1 MAIRKPAVDAVICG
15 FGLTGALVA
24 EALTAQGL
32 RVVALE
38 RGSMLRTATDFAP
51 ALQMDEL
58 RFQQRHG
65 LMVQPRQSTQTFRYR
80 PDADALPMRDIGA
93 WQIGTGVG
101 GSAVHWAGQ
110 AFRLMP
116 DEFRLRSHLTDR
128 YGAGIFPDTMTS
140 QDYAV
145 G

>member
-1 MAIRKPAVDAVICG
+1 MATRKPAVDAVICG

-24 EALTAQGL
+24 EALTARGL

-51 ALQMDEL
+51 AIQMDEL

-65 LMVQPRQSTQTFRYR
+65 LMVQPVQSTQTFRYKSS
-80 PDADALPMRDIGA
+80 DEALPMRDIGA

-101 GSAVHWAGQ
+101 GSATHWAGQ

-116 DEFRLRSHLTDR
+116 DEFRLRSH
-128 YGAGIFPDTMTS
+128 MT
-140 QDYAV
+140 
-145 G
+145 